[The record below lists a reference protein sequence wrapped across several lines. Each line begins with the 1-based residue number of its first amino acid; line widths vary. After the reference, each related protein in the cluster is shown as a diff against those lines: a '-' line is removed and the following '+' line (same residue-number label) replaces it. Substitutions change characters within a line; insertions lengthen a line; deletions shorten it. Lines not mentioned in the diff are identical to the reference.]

1 MKLKGLTTAAKL
13 TPFLCMIALTV
24 AGIAGTAAA
33 RDVDH
38 GANVTSLFSAPL
50 SNAPGERITVLMV
63 TYAPGAASPA
73 HHHAGSVFAYVL
85 SGVIRSANSAT
96 GPAENYAEGQSFFE
110 PAGSEHM
117 ISGNGSTTKPARLLV
132 IFVAP
137 ENARLT
143 TYDKAS
149 PSQ

>member
-1 MKLKGLTTAAKL
+1 MKEVTITKKAKL
-13 TPFLCMIALTV
+13 AVLLSAVTLAIT
-24 AGIAGTAAA
+24 GIAGTAGANN
-33 RDVDH
+33 VDH

-50 SNAPGERITVLMV
+50 SNAPGERLTVLMV

-85 SGVIRSANSAT
+85 SGVIRSENSAT

-117 ISGNGSTTKPARLLV
+117 ISANASTTKPARLLV

-137 ENARLT
+137 ENGKLT